1 MAQINFTDR
10 WLRTVTTRSA
20 QAEFS
25 DVACPNLRLRVG
37 KRTKTFSVMI
47 GPAGSRRRV
56 TLGKYPALSLAE
68 ARQKASQT
76 TDNPFVE
83 TVAKKEARFGTVRD
97 LFEFAVGSME
107 AEGKSTDANRIYL
120 LDGPLA
126 AIQHLGDA
134 TLARNVRPTD
144 ITAWLRD
151 IHNAGVKIQHPRAY
165 LSAAFGRGMK
175 ADNDPTADIRDV
187 IFGIESN
194 PVIHVGG
201 GGPSEARDRKLSL
214 DELKVVW
221 RDFPKSTSPQTASAL
236 RMLIAMGGTR
246 VSEIVCSKKAWWY
259 EGETPTLEIPKT
271 KNATT
276 HSLPLPSR
284 AQEQLIVAQ
293 ANADPD
299 SPYLYPH
306 RFDSNQPLSLTS
318 VAQAVRRFCDDSG
331 MERFQPR
338 DIRRTMKSHLL
349 DSDADLREE
358 WVDIWHNHGRNADV
372 ARRHYDRAEYTR
384 AKQKVADAID
394 GILACLIAK

>member
-10 WLRTVTTRSA
+10 WLRNVSASAA

-56 TLGKYPALSLAE
+56 TLGKYPTLSLAE
-68 ARQKASQT
+68 ARQKASLT
-76 TDNPFVE
+76 TDNPFAV

-97 LFEFAVGSME
+97 LFEFAVASM
-107 AEGKSTDANRIYL
+107 ATEGKATEANRIYL
-120 LDGPLA
+120 LEGPLA
-126 AIQHLGDA
+126 AINHLGEA
-134 TLARNVRPTD
+134 TLARNVRPMD

-187 IFGIESN
+187 IFGIDAN

-214 DELKVVW
+214 DELRIVW
-221 RDFPKSTSPQTASAL
+221 RDFPKSTAPQTASAL

-246 VSEIVCSKKAWWY
+246 VSEIVCSEKAWWSA
-259 EGETPTLEIPKT
+259 GETPTLDIPKT
-271 KNATT
+271 KNATS
-276 HSLPLPSR
+276 HCLPLPSK
-284 AQEQLIVAQ
+284 AQEQLIVAL
-293 ANADPD
+293 ANSDPD

-306 RFDSNQPLSLTS
+306 RFDPNQALSLTS

-349 DSDADLREE
+349 DSEADLREE

-372 ARRHYDRAEYTR
+372 ARKHYDRAEYSR

-394 GILACLIAK
+394 RILADVVAA